1 MSNISNSNLEEAI
14 KYIKK
19 KKEFQK
25 IYYSDPTTKIFI
37 ALMVPIL
44 FGFIIYTFIP
54 SLLIQIIVFSI
65 ISILS
70 GIFFYIIGNNYS
82 EKWAIISAFLV
93 GTTYWIY
100 VFIIQYRKQQE
111 NEKIGK
117 KSFICNP
124 TGVCNTDGIKGPYD
138 GKTQYMYTTKTEQT
152 NYIPNYLF
160 STNINDKF
168 TYMFWIKIDYTDWIN
183 KNYYGRHKIILMKGN
198 EIDTSDLVI
207 YALPVNESIQFDI
220 GNNSNKK
227 VSISSNFSFDK
238 WIHYTV
244 VLNNKVI
251 EVYKNATLEKSAIVN
266 DNIQLKETPLYIGK
280 TPDNSISDYFPGSLL
295 YLSYVNSSL
304 LPSEIYDI
312 YQKEYSNIS
321 NFSQNIIPD
330 KPDKPDCNPDKC
342 TSINQSKVNQ
352 LFEKSS
358 DTQVPLPSTY
368 ITLPSEYLTASGVKE
383 KSV

>member
-1 MSNISNSNLEEAI
+1 MLLVQES
-14 KYIKK
+14 
-19 KKEFQK
+19 
-25 IYYSDPTTKIFI
+25 
-37 ALMVPIL
+37 ALFL
-44 FGFIIYTFIP
+44 
-54 SLLIQIIVFSI
+54 SLLCLNHLNCFVSVVVFSI

-330 KPDKPDCNPDKC
+330 KPDKPDCNPEKC

-368 ITLPSEYLTASGVKE
+368 ITLPSEYLTASDIKE